1 MPADIRMS
9 LADIKINNRTTNAF
23 LNTTAGPVW
32 DALDKRASLVQ
43 KLAKRKVGV
52 RTGALRASIYK
63 RHLGNSTGQY
73 IVIGSDR
80 NYAKDHHQGT
90 RPHQILASSGG
101 KLTFVA
107 NGRRIFANKV
117 NHPGTKPNPY
127 LTTYLPLF
135 VKPQIVIK

>member
-1 MPADIRMS
+1 MPAEIRMS
-9 LADIKINNRTTNAF
+9 LANIRINQRTTHAF
-23 LNTTAGPVW
+23 LNTNAGPLW
-32 DALDKRASLVQ
+32 DALEKRATLVQ

-52 RTGALRASIYK
+52 KTGALRASIYK

-80 NYAKDHHQGT
+80 KYAKDHHQGT
-90 RPHQILASSGG
+90 RAHQILSSPGG

-107 NGRRIFANKV
+107 NGRRIFTNQV

-135 VKPQIVIK
+135 VKPKIVIK